1 MAYVDYNNNITIHSG
16 EDLSLPLF
24 INYAHLPEVIRTP
37 LEMNVMSDN
46 EEIVERFNFE
56 LNVTLYIEYYNGTRE
71 NALFTK
77 KFTSTNENGDF
88 VISLT
93 NEEMNTALPKDEN
106 GNLLADTYSY
116 ELVLRGISYV
126 GKAENGEILD
136 KKVQD
141 TILSDRKFTILN

>member
-24 INYAHLPEVIRTP
+24 INYAHLPEVVRTP
-37 LEMNVMSDN
+37 LEMNVMRDN
-46 EEIVERFNFE
+46 GEIVERFNFR

-71 NALFTK
+71 NALLTK
-77 KFTSTNENGDF
+77 NFTSTNENGDF

-93 NEEMNTALPKDEN
+93 NEEMKTALPKDEN
-106 GNLLADTYSY
+106 DNLLADTYSY
-116 ELVLRGISYV
+116 ELVLRGINDLS
-126 GKAENGEILD
+126 KE
-136 KKVQD
+136 VQD

>member
-37 LEMNVMSDN
+37 LEMNVMRDN
-46 EEIVERFNFE
+46 GEIVERFNFR

-77 KFTSTNENGDF
+77 NFTSTNENGDF

-93 NEEMNTALPKDEN
+93 NEEIKTALPKDEN
-106 GNLLADTYSY
+106 DNLLADTYSY
-116 ELVLRGISYV
+116 ELVLRGINDLS
-126 GKAENGEILD
+126 KE
-136 KKVQD
+136 VQD

>member
-37 LEMNVMSDN
+37 LEMNVIRDN
-46 EEIVERFNFE
+46 GEIVERFNFR

-77 KFTSTNENGDF
+77 NFTSTNENGDF

-93 NEEMNTALPKDEN
+93 NEEIKTALPKDEN
-106 GNLLADTYSY
+106 DNLLADTYSY
-116 ELVLRGISYV
+116 ELVLRGINDLS
-126 GKAENGEILD
+126 

>member
-24 INYAHLPEVIRTP
+24 INYAHLPEVVRTP
-37 LEMNVMSDN
+37 LEMNVMRDN
-46 EEIVERFNFE
+46 GEIVERFNFR

-77 KFTSTNENGDF
+77 NFTSTNENGDF

-93 NEEMNTALPKDEN
+93 NEEMKTALPKDEN
-106 GNLLADTYSY
+106 DNLLSDTYSY
-116 ELVLRGISYV
+116 ELVLRGINDLS
-126 GKAENGEILD
+126 KD
-136 KKVQD
+136 VQD

>member
-24 INYAHLPEVIRTP
+24 INYTHLPEVIRTP
-37 LEMNVMSDN
+37 LEMNVIRDN
-46 EEIVERFNFE
+46 GEIVERFNFR

-77 KFTSTNENGDF
+77 NFTSTNENGDF

-93 NEEMNTALPKDEN
+93 NEEIKTALPKDEN
-106 GNLLADTYSY
+106 DNLLADTYSY
-116 ELVLRGISYV
+116 ELVLRGINDLS
-126 GKAENGEILD
+126 KE
-136 KKVQD
+136 VQD

>member
-24 INYAHLPEVIRTP
+24 INYAHLPEVVRTP
-37 LEMNVMSDN
+37 LEMNVMRDN
-46 EEIVERFNFE
+46 GEIVERFNFR

-77 KFTSTNENGDF
+77 NFTSTNENGDF

-93 NEEMNTALPKDEN
+93 NEEIKTALPKDEN
-106 GNLLADTYSY
+106 DNLLADTYSY
-116 ELVLRGISYV
+116 ELVLRGINDLS
-126 GKAENGEILD
+126 KE
-136 KKVQD
+136 VQD

>member
-24 INYAHLPEVIRTP
+24 INYAHLPEVVRTP
-37 LEMNVMSDN
+37 LEMNVMRDN
-46 EEIVERFNFE
+46 GEIVERFNFR

-77 KFTSTNENGDF
+77 NFTSTNENGDF

-93 NEEMNTALPKDEN
+93 NEEMKTALPKDEN
-106 GNLLADTYSY
+106 DNLLADTYSY
-116 ELVLRGISYV
+116 ELVLRGINDLS
-126 GKAENGEILD
+126 KD
-136 KKVQD
+136 VQD

>member
-24 INYAHLPEVIRTP
+24 INYAHLPEVVRTP
-37 LEMNVMSDN
+37 LEMNVMRDN
-46 EEIVERFNFE
+46 GEIVERFNFR

-77 KFTSTNENGDF
+77 NFTSTNENGDF

-93 NEEMNTALPKDEN
+93 NEEIKTALPKDEN
-106 GNLLADTYSY
+106 D
-116 ELVLRGISYV
+116 
-126 GKAENGEILD
+126 
-136 KKVQD
+136 
-141 TILSDRKFTILN
+141 

>member
-24 INYAHLPEVIRTP
+24 INYAHLPEVVRTP
-37 LEMNVMSDN
+37 LEMNVMRDN
-46 EEIVERFNFE
+46 GEIVERFNFR

-77 KFTSTNENGDF
+77 NFTSTNENGDF

-93 NEEMNTALPKDEN
+93 KEEMKTALPKDEN
-106 GNLLADTYSY
+106 DNLLADTYSY
-116 ELVLRGISYV
+116 ELVLRGINDLS
-126 GKAENGEILD
+126 KE
-136 KKVQD
+136 VQD

>member
-37 LEMNVMSDN
+37 LEMNVIRDN
-46 EEIVERFNFE
+46 GEIVERFNFR
-56 LNVTLYIEYYNGTRE
+56 LNVTRYIEYYNGTRE

-77 KFTSTNENGDF
+77 NFTSTNENGDF

-93 NEEMNTALPKDEN
+93 NEEIKTALPKDEN
-106 GNLLADTYSY
+106 DNLLADTYSY
-116 ELVLRGISYV
+116 ELVLRGINDLS
-126 GKAENGEILD
+126 KE
-136 KKVQD
+136 VQD

>member
-24 INYAHLPEVIRTP
+24 INYAHLPEVVRTP
-37 LEMNVMSDN
+37 LEMNVMRDN
-46 EEIVERFNFE
+46 GEIVERFNFR

-77 KFTSTNENGDF
+77 NFTSTNENGDF

-93 NEEMNTALPKDEN
+93 NEEMKTALPKDEN
-106 GNLLADTYSY
+106 DNLLADTYSY
-116 ELVLRGISYV
+116 ELVLRGINDLS
-126 GKAENGEILD
+126 KE
-136 KKVQD
+136 VQD

>member
-24 INYAHLPEVIRTP
+24 INYAHLPEVVRTP
-37 LEMNVMSDN
+37 REMNVMRDN
-46 EEIVERFNFE
+46 GEIVERFNFR

-77 KFTSTNENGDF
+77 NFTSTNENGDF

-93 NEEMNTALPKDEN
+93 NEEMKTALPKDEN
-106 GNLLADTYSY
+106 DNLLADTYSY
-116 ELVLRGISYV
+116 ELVLRGINDLS
-126 GKAENGEILD
+126 KE
-136 KKVQD
+136 VQD

>member
-24 INYAHLPEVIRTP
+24 INYAHLPEVVRTP
-37 LEMNVMSDN
+37 LEMNVMRDN
-46 EEIVERFNFE
+46 GEIVERFNFR

-77 KFTSTNENGDF
+77 NFTSTNENGDF

-93 NEEMNTALPKDEN
+93 NEEMKTALPKDEN
-106 GNLLADTYSY
+106 DNLLADTYSY
-116 ELVLRGISYV
+116 ELVLRGINDLS
-126 GKAENGEILD
+126 KD
-136 KKVQD
+136 VQD
-141 TILSDRKFTILN
+141 TILSDRKFTIIN

>member
-1 MAYVDYNNNITIHSG
+1 MTYVDYNNNITIHSG

-24 INYAHLPEVIRTP
+24 INYAHLPEVVRTP
-37 LEMNVMSDN
+37 LEMNVMGDN
-46 EEIVERFNFE
+46 GEIVERFNFG

-93 NEEMNTALPKDEN
+93 NDEMIDNLPKDER

-116 ELVLRGISYV
+116 ELVLRGINDLS
-126 GKAENGEILD
+126 KD
-136 KKVQD
+136 VQD
-141 TILSDRKFTILN
+141 TILSGRKFTILN

>member
-24 INYAHLPEVIRTP
+24 INYAHLPEVVRTP
-37 LEMNVMSDN
+37 LEMNVMGDN

-77 KFTSTNENGDF
+77 NFTSTNENGDF

-93 NEEMNTALPKDEN
+93 NEEMNTSLPKDEN
-106 GNLLADTYSY
+106 DNLLADTYSY
-116 ELVLRGISYV
+116 ELVLRGINDLS
-126 GKAENGEILD
+126 KE
-136 KKVQD
+136 VQD

>member
-24 INYAHLPEVIRTP
+24 INYAHLPEVVRTP
-37 LEMNVMSDN
+37 LEMNVMRDN
-46 EEIVERFNFE
+46 REIVERFNFR

-77 KFTSTNENGDF
+77 NFTSTNENGDF

-93 NEEMNTALPKDEN
+93 NEEMKTALPKDEN
-106 GNLLADTYSY
+106 DNLLADTYSY
-116 ELVLRGISYV
+116 ELVLRGINDLS
-126 GKAENGEILD
+126 KE
-136 KKVQD
+136 VQD

>member
-16 EDLSLPLF
+16 EDLYLPLF
-24 INYAHLPEVIRTP
+24 INYAHLPEVVRTP
-37 LEMNVMSDN
+37 LEMNVMRDN
-46 EEIVERFNFE
+46 GEIVERFNFR

-77 KFTSTNENGDF
+77 NFTSTNENGDF

-93 NEEMNTALPKDEN
+93 NEEMKTALPKDEN
-106 GNLLADTYSY
+106 DNLLADTYSY
-116 ELVLRGISYV
+116 ELVLRGINDLS
-126 GKAENGEILD
+126 KE
-136 KKVQD
+136 VQD

>member
-24 INYAHLPEVIRTP
+24 INYAHLPEVVRTP
-37 LEMNVMSDN
+37 LEMNVMRDN
-46 EEIVERFNFE
+46 GEIVERFNFR

-77 KFTSTNENGDF
+77 NFTSTNENGDF
-88 VISLT
+88 IISLT
-93 NEEMNTALPKDEN
+93 NEEMKTALPKDEN
-106 GNLLADTYSY
+106 DNLLADTYSY
-116 ELVLRGISYV
+116 ELVLRGINDLS
-126 GKAENGEILD
+126 KE
-136 KKVQD
+136 VQD

>member
-16 EDLSLPLF
+16 EDMSLPLF
-24 INYAHLPEVIRTP
+24 INYAHLPEVVRTP
-37 LEMNVMSDN
+37 LEMNVMRDN
-46 EEIVERFNFE
+46 GEIVERFNFR

-77 KFTSTNENGDF
+77 NFTSTNENGDF

-93 NEEMNTALPKDEN
+93 NEEMKTALPKDEN
-106 GNLLADTYSY
+106 DNLLADTYSY
-116 ELVLRGISYV
+116 ELVLRGINDLS
-126 GKAENGEILD
+126 KE
-136 KKVQD
+136 VQD

>member
-24 INYAHLPEVIRTP
+24 INYAHLPEVVRTP
-37 LEMNVMSDN
+37 LEMNVMRDN
-46 EEIVERFNFE
+46 GEIVERFNFR

-77 KFTSTNENGDF
+77 NFTSTNENGDF

-106 GNLLADTYSY
+106 DNLLADTYSY
-116 ELVLRGISYV
+116 ELVLRGINDLS
-126 GKAENGEILD
+126 KE
-136 KKVQD
+136 VQD

>member
-24 INYAHLPEVIRTP
+24 INYAHLPEVVRTP
-37 LEMNVMSDN
+37 LEMNVMGDN
-46 EEIVERFNFE
+46 GEIVERFNFE

-77 KFTSTNENGDF
+77 NFTSTNENGDF

-93 NEEMNTALPKDEN
+93 NEEMKTSLPKDEN
-106 GNLLADTYSY
+106 DNLLADTYSY
-116 ELVLRGISYV
+116 ELVLRGINDLS
-126 GKAENGEILD
+126 KE
-136 KKVQD
+136 VQD

>member
-24 INYAHLPEVIRTP
+24 INYAHLPEVVRTP
-37 LEMNVMSDN
+37 LEMNVMRDN
-46 EEIVERFNFE
+46 GEIVERFNFR

-77 KFTSTNENGDF
+77 NFTSTNENGDF

-93 NEEMNTALPKDEN
+93 NEEIKTALPKDEN
-106 GNLLADTYSY
+106 DNLLSDTYSY
-116 ELVLRGISYV
+116 ELVLRGINDLS
-126 GKAENGEILD
+126 KD
-136 KKVQD
+136 VQD

>member
-37 LEMNVMSDN
+37 LEMNVIRDN
-46 EEIVERFNFE
+46 GEIVERFNFR

-77 KFTSTNENGDF
+77 NFTSTNENGDF

-93 NEEMNTALPKDEN
+93 NEEIKTALPKDEN
-106 GNLLADTYSY
+106 DNLLADTYSY
-116 ELVLRGISYV
+116 ELVLRGINDLS
-126 GKAENGEILD
+126 KE
-136 KKVQD
+136 VQD

>member
-24 INYAHLPEVIRTP
+24 INYAHLPEVVRTP
-37 LEMNVMSDN
+37 LEMNVMRDN
-46 EEIVERFNFE
+46 GEIVERFNFR

-77 KFTSTNENGDF
+77 NFTSTNENGDF

-93 NEEMNTALPKDEN
+93 NEEMKTALPKDEN
-106 GNLLADTYSY
+106 DNLLADTYSY
-116 ELVLRGISYV
+116 ELVLKGINDLS
-126 GKAENGEILD
+126 KE
-136 KKVQD
+136 VQD

>member
-24 INYAHLPEVIRTP
+24 INYAHLPEVVRTP
-37 LEMNVMSDN
+37 LEMNVMRDN
-46 EEIVERFNFE
+46 GEIVERFNFR

-77 KFTSTNENGDF
+77 NFTSTNKNGDF

-93 NEEMNTALPKDEN
+93 NEEMKTALPKDEN
-106 GNLLADTYSY
+106 DNLLADTYSY
-116 ELVLRGISYV
+116 ELVLRGINDLS
-126 GKAENGEILD
+126 

-141 TILSDRKFTILN
+141 TILSNRKFTILN

>member
-24 INYAHLPEVIRTP
+24 INYAHLPEVVRTP
-37 LEMNVMSDN
+37 LEMNVMRDN
-46 EEIVERFNFE
+46 GEIVERFNFR
-56 LNVTLYIEYYNGTRE
+56 LNVTLYIEYYNGTGE

-77 KFTSTNENGDF
+77 NFTSTNENGDF

-93 NEEMNTALPKDEN
+93 NEEMKTALPKDEN
-106 GNLLADTYSY
+106 DNLLADTYSY
-116 ELVLRGISYV
+116 ELVLRGINDLS
-126 GKAENGEILD
+126 KE
-136 KKVQD
+136 VQD

>member
-24 INYAHLPEVIRTP
+24 INYAHLPEVVRTP
-37 LEMNVMSDN
+37 LEMNVMRDN
-46 EEIVERFNFE
+46 GEIVERFNFR

-77 KFTSTNENGDF
+77 NFTSTNENGDF

-93 NEEMNTALPKDEN
+93 NEEIKTALPKDEN
-106 GNLLADTYSY
+106 DNLLSDTYSY
-116 ELVLRGISYV
+116 ELVLRGINDLS
-126 GKAENGEILD
+126 KD
-136 KKVQD
+136 VQD
-141 TILSDRKFTILN
+141 TILSDRKFTIIN